1 MLRSCQL
8 TDFMEKD
15 LEAKFLLVAVPAGL
29 EQFFKKRFILRSFC
43 GAAADE
49 RSFLCL
55 AADRSLQLKTGVSV
69 AITAGVKGF

>member
-49 RSFLCL
+49 RSFLC
-55 AADRSLQLKTGVSV
+55 
-69 AITAGVKGF
+69 